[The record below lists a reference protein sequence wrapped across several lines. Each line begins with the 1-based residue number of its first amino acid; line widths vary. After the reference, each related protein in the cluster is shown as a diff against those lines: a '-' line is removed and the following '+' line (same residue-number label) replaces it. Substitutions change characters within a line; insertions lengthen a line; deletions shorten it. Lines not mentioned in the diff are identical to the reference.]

1 MESDTK
7 SSTGDTALSSR
18 SSSSPP
24 STINDDHSYIVEIYV
39 SVKHRYCDLVLN
51 HPWKTILTT
60 LGFSFTLVILSV
72 AFHYQVFDFD
82 PVKGFETRGT
92 TLANARL
99 TLDAIKRTATSPFH
113 IMNSQFEKNIKKRQ
127 AKVFKVNARP
137 PDNVTTT
144 SGKTTERVNDET
156 ASLSTTL
163 EPISINYD
171 DYGADPEPKIG
182 DLADPCVQYM
192 ALGERIPYQ
201 VIDYSAKIILEVDDR
216 KLFTVD
222 VFRKLCEVDRIIDAE
237 VETSAYKPRKI
248 FVKNSFNLPFYANCL
263 NFTTPNT
270 CEAINVHDIETLRIT
285 IAKCRKNSSLPIC
298 SSQLFGQIF
307 NYLLPRSKNSNYV
320 SILLKIAASDGGG
333 GSLQFYNKLLESL
346 KNHLAPEIIL
356 KGAFFN
362 VKNNEFLHALA
373 NDTKIASISAVLVL
387 SCFLFYTRSVFYTF
401 IIFVIFFLS
410 MGIAFFFY
418 TVILRINF
426 FPALNVLV
434 LVLMIAVGADD
445 AFLLLVYYRRYKK
458 LKVEPYQIGEPYIP
472 LYKEHDRVI
481 RAIRASM
488 RHSLASMFVT
498 SATTAVAFI
507 SNLSSDIIVLRCF
520 GVYASLT
527 IIVNYL
533 LVIFLLP
540 STMVLCCKEGHK
552 KFLPNVD
559 IASKIAYVVFRYR
572 YFLVVAAIT
581 ATVAAGIAVF
591 LKPGLSLPRFNP
603 TKLLTNS
610 HPYEW
615 YDNNGHIFNFEWQ
628 RRWKFIENYII
639 GVEPIQKTSFFNPYK
654 VYNLNVREIAPTRLN
669 LEQIEQN
676 IDAIIVKRGHVG
688 YKSWLSKFRTSNST
702 CSKLEVVGSD
712 CFLEFARKLLP
723 SPVCEDFA
731 VTPSDGPIFDKKFKL
746 LGYYI
751 SVPSN
756 VTVTMDSND
765 VEKIAEEIDKNCKQ
779 MVPVDGYPRMCLTTA
794 DMTRYYDIIAT
805 LRSSTLYSVTIS
817 VLVSMAVV
825 ILCTR
830 RILLSIVSVTVVCG
844 VILWTIALSIL
855 FGWELSVVESTII
868 VLTIGLSFDFTLHF
882 AVSYRDNKENC
893 AEIRISSCLSSAGRA
908 CLLGAITSILC
919 GIPLLF
925 AYTAAFT
932 QVGSLLLTLGVT
944 SLCGA
949 TIAFPAALACWT
961 TLCSRNVYIVRF

>member
-1 MESDTK
+1 MDKLQQEDV
-7 SSTGDTALSSR
+7 GQLAQMR
-18 SSSSPP
+18 
-24 STINDDHSYIVEIYV
+24 IVIF
-39 SVKHRYCDLVLN
+39 SRYCDLVLN

-99 TLDAIKRTATSPFH
+99 TLDAIKRTAASPFH

-127 AKVFKVNARP
+127 AKVFQVNARP

-285 IAKCRKNSSLPIC
+285 ITKCRKNYSLPIC

-307 NYLLPRSKNSNYV
+307 NYSLPRSKNSNYV

-362 VKNNEFLHALA
+362 VKNSKFLHALA

-401 IIFVIFFLS
+401 VIFVIFFLS

-603 TKLLTNS
+603 TK
-610 HPYEW
+610 
-615 YDNNGHIFNFEWQ
+615 
-628 RRWKFIENYII
+628 
-639 GVEPIQKTSFFNPYK
+639 
-654 VYNLNVREIAPTRLN
+654 
-669 LEQIEQN
+669 
-676 IDAIIVKRGHVG
+676 
-688 YKSWLSKFRTSNST
+688 
-702 CSKLEVVGSD
+702 VVGSD
-712 CFLEFARKLLP
+712 CFLEFARKFLP

-830 RILLSIVSVTVVCG
+830 RVLLSIVSVTVVCG

-893 AEIRISSCLSSAGRA
+893 AEIRIRFVFATSARLCWKKKPERLLCSSCLSSAGRA